1 MSKSTSLQCILLV
14 QEPSQRQLFQNAVS
28 ILSYAN
34 EEFSSIISAVPSP
47 HFHEMLLMKM
57 QIESYAAAMCTF
69 GAGAK
74 MVSGK

>member
-1 MSKSTSLQCILLV
+1 M
-14 QEPSQRQLFQNAVS
+14 QEPSQRQLFQNAVA

-34 EEFSSIISAVPSP
+34 EEFSSVIKAVPST
-47 HFHEMLLMKM
+47 FLHEMLLMKM
-57 QIESYAAAMCTF
+57 HIKSYGAAMCTF

>member
-1 MSKSTSLQCILLV
+1 M

-34 EEFSSIISAVPSP
+34 EEFSSVMSDVPSP
-47 HFHEMLLMKM
+47 YLHEMLLMKM
-57 QIESYAAAMCTF
+57 QIKSYAAAMCTF

-74 MVSGK
+74 MLSGK